1 MRRKRGTM
9 TETKARS
16 FRVSDQTAESFKE
29 IAIQIG
35 GNQDETLSQL
45 IKVYEMQK
53 SKEVLPERRE
63 DIAKF
68 ENYANMLVRL
78 YLLSLEEGA
87 DAKEFAKSDYETQL
101 RTKDEVI
108 ANLQKQLSRVETIVT
123 DAEQNLTSLK
133 TKAED
138 LSRHCDEQMAQ
149 ISKLSEERD
158 HLKEQLGASEKEVRK
173 LSDEKYNHQ
182 KDALAFKSEA
192 ASAKKECTALTERCE
207 DQASI
212 IRDRDREIESLKKLL
227 AEKEE
232 HLQAEYLKGY
242 RVGEQ
247 ETSLAYRETLAQKEE
262 DHRNELRETE
272 KKYIDAIKKI
282 EELHNKY
289 IKLLE
294 K

>member
-1 MRRKRGTM
+1 MSENALKV
-9 TETKARS
+9 RS
-16 FRVSDQTAESFKE
+16 FRVADATAEKLKE
-29 IAIQIG
+29 IAEEMG
-35 GNQDETLSQL
+35 SNNQDETFSKL
-45 IKVYEMQK
+45 IQVFETQK
-53 SKEVLPERRE
+53 SKEFLPERRE
-63 DIAKF
+63 DIERF
-68 ENYANMLVRL
+68 ETYANMLTRL
-78 YLLSLEEGA
+78 YMVSLEESA
-87 DAKEFAKSDYETQL
+87 DAKEFAKSECAEQL

-108 ANLQKQLSRVETIVT
+108 ANLQNQLSRVETVVT
-123 DAEQNLTSLK
+123 DAEQNLTLLK

-242 RVGEQ
+242 RVAEQ
-247 ETSLAYRETLAQKEE
+247 ETSLTYRETMMQKEE
-262 DHRNELRETE
+262 DHRNALREAE
-272 KKYIDAIKKI
+272 EKYITAVEKI

-289 IKLLE
+289 IELLE
-294 K
+294 KTGK

>member
-1 MRRKRGTM
+1 M

-29 IAIQIG
+29 IAVQIG
-35 GNQDETLSQL
+35 GNQEETLSQL

-53 SKEVLPERRE
+53 SKEILPERRE

-68 ENYANMLVRL
+68 ESYANMLVRL

-87 DAKEFAKSDYETQL
+87 DAKELAKSDYEAQL
-101 RTKDEVI
+101 YTKDEVI

-123 DAEQNLTSLK
+123 DAEQNLTLLR

-138 LSRHCDEQMAQ
+138 LSRHSDEQTAQ
-149 ISKLSEERD
+149 IRKLSEERVS
-158 HLKEQLGASEKEVRK
+158 LKEQLSASEKEVRK
-173 LSDEKYNHQ
+173 LGDEKYSHQ
-182 KDALAFKSEA
+182 KDALAFKAEA
-192 ASAKKECTALTERCE
+192 AALKKECTSLTERCE

-232 HLQAEYLKGY
+232 HLEAEYQRGY
-242 RVGEQ
+242 RVAEQ
-247 ETSLAYRETLAQKEE
+247 ETSLAYRETIMQKEE
-262 DHRNELRETE
+262 DHRNALRESEE
-272 KKYIDAIKKI
+272 KYVTAVEKI

-289 IKLLE
+289 VKLLE
-294 K
+294 KNI